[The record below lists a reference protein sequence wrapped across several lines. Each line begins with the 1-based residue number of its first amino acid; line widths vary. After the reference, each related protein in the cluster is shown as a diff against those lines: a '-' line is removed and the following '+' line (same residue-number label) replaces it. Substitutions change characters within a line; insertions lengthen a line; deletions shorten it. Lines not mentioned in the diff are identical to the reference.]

1 VLADAM
7 SRGEIIAMLR
17 KGGIREQ
24 RAGFGVRHQ
33 RFLIYPTFFHESLD
47 QLAPR
52 FRDRAAAIV
61 SERPPAGTLRLRLLV
76 DVEAVWWV
84 TSLDALRGI
93 DGEHGLAWESVVSR
107 FHYRGRLGLHVIAAR
122 VSRLAHEVAMPEE
135 RRYAGCVSW
144 VRLESEVDV
153 SGARPVI
160 TDVECNE
167 RVRTLRLT
175 LGDPADESPVN
186 AKGAT

>member
-61 SERPPAGTLRLRLLV
+61 SERPLV